1 MFEIKEVKSDKD
13 RHQFV
18 KTPFVLY
25 KGDPFWIPP
34 IKKDE
39 FNQLKP
45 ETNPSYE
52 FCDAKFWIAC
62 KDRKCIGRIG
72 AIVNHNYN
80 EKIGK
85 KMGRIA
91 RVEFIDDD
99 EVSAELFKTAEN
111 WLKEKGMEAVHGPLG
126 FNNLDIQGLLIE
138 GFDYLPSIA
147 STYYK
152 PFYKEHFEKLGY
164 TKENDWVEFRLTLI
178 EKARKKASRG
188 GELIKKRYGFE
199 VLRFNNN
206 REIHKYTNTVFKI
219 LNEAFQDLPYVSHF
233 NDKMIEVYSKKYF
246 KVLNPKFVRIVKK
259 DEQLI
264 AFIIGIPSLS
274 RAMQKANGKLFPLGF
289 YHILKALRKPKLI
302 DLILTGVLPEYHNAG
317 AAVVLF
323 AELQDEMM
331 KQGIDQMETTG
342 IFETNHNV
350 ISNWK
355 NYGHIQH
362 KRRRCYVKQL

>member
-13 RHQFV
+13 IHQFV
-18 KTPFVLY
+18 KIPFVLY

-52 FCDAKFWIAC
+52 FCDAKFWIAA
-62 KDRKCIGRIG
+62 KDGKLIGRIG
-72 AIVNHNYN
+72 AIINHDYN
-80 EKIGK
+80 KKIGK

-147 STYYK
+147 STYHK
-152 PFYKEHFEKLGY
+152 PYYKEHFEKLSY

-178 EKARKKASRG
+178 EKAREKASRG
-188 GELIKKRYGFE
+188 AELIKKRYGFE
-199 VLRFNNN
+199 VLRFNSNK
-206 REIHKYTNTVFKI
+206 ELHKYTNTVFKI
-219 LNEAFQDLPYVSHF
+219 LNEAFQDLPYVSRF
-233 NDKMIEVYSKKYF
+233 NDKLIKLYTSKYF
-246 KVLNPKFVRIVKK
+246 KVLNPRFVRMVKK
-259 DEQLI
+259 DDQLI
-264 AFIIGIPSLS
+264 AFIVGIPSLS
-274 RAMQKANGKLFPLGF
+274 RAMQKANGKLFPIGF
-289 YHILKALRKPKLI
+289 YHILKALKNPKVI
-302 DLILTGVLPEYHNAG
+302 DLVLTGVLPEYHNAG

-331 KQGIDQMETTG
+331 KKGIDQMETTG

-355 NYGHIQH
+355 NYDHIQH